1 MHYFPQLESGA
12 MGQYPLRRVRRLR
25 TVRNQMADG
34 REVRLADVAA
44 TVTEWR
50 LEAAWLTDG
59 ELERL
64 AAFFEAVE
72 GRLHTFTFLDPAD
85 NLLRWSE
92 DLEESVWE
100 KGPLVAVAGGVADP
114 FGGMRGWRVANGS
127 LAQRLMVPE
136 WFYYT
141 VSVYARCDGGGVLR
155 LLRGSQSAERRLT
168 PEWKRLSFASQSDGT
183 AESRFTRFP
192 ITRLP
197 ISAGRA
203 SAATSLTIASAT
215 FVEVI
220 AAMYSPFRAAPGA
233 ASYAFDCA
241 ATRRISC
248 RTRSLSSLLIPGRI
262 RSRSTPAR
270 GAFCVA
276 VNPVPPAIRAGRN
289 SGFSATKPDR

>member
-34 REVRLADVAA
+34 REVRLADAA
-44 TVTEWR
+44 AIVTEWR

-100 KGPLVAVAGGVADP
+100 KGPLVTVAGGVADP

-155 LLRGSQSAERRLT
+155 LLRGSQSAQRRLT

-183 AESRFTRFP
+183 AESVRF
-192 ITRLP
+192 
-197 ISAGRA
+197 G
-203 SAATSLTIASAT
+203 
-215 FVEVI
+215 VETE
-220 AAMYSPFRAAPGA
+220 PGA
-233 ASYAFDCA
+233 AVEIYGLQVEPQIA
-241 ATRRISC
+241 ASAYK
-248 RTRSLSSLLIPGRI
+248 RTGQRGGVYPN
-262 RSRSTPAR
+262 AR
-270 GAFCVA
+270 LAEDRLYWATVE
-276 VNPVPPAIRAGRN
+276 AGRHACTV
-289 SGFSATKPDR
+289 GIIHGEHF